1 MEGLVQ
7 VVRRGRRRKAGPEQI
22 KQILPMQPLVR
33 LQSEQLDHRP
43 RLARPPP
50 SGVDALTVDLDAE
63 PPEQLHTH
71 LVASQGA

>member
-1 MEGLVQ
+1 LTT
-7 VVRRGRRRKAGPEQI
+7 VRAFAQ
-22 KQILPMQPLVR
+22 
-33 LQSEQLDHRP
+33 
-43 RLARPPP
+43 PPP